1 MSTHG
6 KHHSE
11 KLLPSLEAGLF
22 DDSWRIRQSSVQL
35 LGDLLYT
42 IGGTKA
48 VGVAADADDEDEPTG
63 RGGTSKAEIAINQV
77 RGHQKRRGHGRE
89 GTQTRGVQSRGDRGG
104 VHLPTVLCVSDRLF
118 ETNG

>member
-1 MSTHG
+1 MCAQVLVSTHG

-77 RGHQKRRGHGRE
+77 RGHKE
-89 GTQTRGVQSRGDRGG
+89 KGTWKRGG
-104 VHLPTVLCVSDRLF
+104 
-118 ETNG
+118 

>member
-1 MSTHG
+1 METDSVLRSFSFSPSLCAQVLVSTHG

-77 RGHQKRRGHGRE
+77 RGHKREKGRWM
-89 GTQTRGVQSRGDRGG
+89 RGG
-104 VHLPTVLCVSDRLF
+104 
-118 ETNG
+118 